1 MQSAVIHFMSELV
14 RSKYTESDSKGLGG
28 QSRARLGE
36 LLRRTT
42 GTVSPQQAAQVL
54 KLPPDKAAKL
64 LARWA
69 SQGWLAR
76 VRRGLYVPVPL
87 EAQTPDVALED
98 SWLVAEQLFSP
109 CYIGGWSAA
118 EHWGMTEQIFRTLMV
133 FTTRKPRDRS
143 PVLRGTS
150 FQLHSVREQALFGLK
165 PVWRGQVRV
174 QVSDPSRTMVDL
186 LADPARGGGLRATVD
201 VLRTYL
207 DSNEFKNLKLLLDYT
222 ERLANGA
229 VFKRLGYLLERYAP
243 SETDAIAFCRAHL
256 SQGNTKLDPA
266 LSPNKLATAWR
277 LWLPEGWERVAP

>member
-1 MQSAVIHFMSELV
+1 MSELV
-14 RSKYTESDSKGLGG
+14 RSEYTDRESKGLGG
-28 QSRARLGE
+28 QSRAQLGE

-42 GTVSPQQAAQVL
+42 GTVSPQQAARFL

-98 SWLVAEQLFSP
+98 AWLVAERLFAP

-118 EHWGMTEQIFRTLMV
+118 EHWGLTEQIFRTLMV
-133 FTTRKPRDRS
+133 FTTRKPRDRA

-150 FQLHSVREQALFGLK
+150 FQLRSVREQALFGLK
-165 PVWRGQVRV
+165 PVWRGRVRV
-174 QVSDPSRTMVDL
+174 NVSDPSRTLVDL
-186 LADPARGGGLRATVD
+186 LADPALGGGLRATVD

-207 DSNEFKNLKLLLDYT
+207 DSKEFRNLKLLLDYA
-222 ERLANGA
+222 ERLENGA

-243 SETDAIAFCRAHL
+243 FETEAIAFCRARL
-256 SQGNTKLDPA
+256 SQGNAKLDPA
-266 LSPNKLATAWR
+266 LPATKLATSWR
-277 LWLPEGWERVAP
+277 LWLPEGWERVTP